1 MKKNLF
7 SFDTNNSSDASG
19 SLVGQITCEPCSS
32 ECEKIKKK
40 INNRKLSDIKDDEV
54 ISVLTPFKYWYNFP
68 F

>member
-32 ECEKIKKK
+32 ECEKIKNK
-40 INNRKLSDIKDDEV
+40 INNRKLSEIDKSDIDRITNVFD
-54 ISVLTPFKYWYNFP
+54 INR
-68 F
+68 